1 MYLSDENMLKFEHF
15 AFLDPGV
22 GELPLPC
29 VQFDVFLLSLAVIVM
44 RIQSFTEDDDDD
56 DDERFDEHDMVLCEF
71 QTRFFAMH
79 SQSQN
84 QAPRGALE
92 RMKF

>member
-44 RIQSFTEDDDDD
+44 RI
-56 DDERFDEHDMVLCEF
+56 
-71 QTRFFAMH
+71 
-79 SQSQN
+79 
-84 QAPRGALE
+84 
-92 RMKF
+92 

>member
-1 MYLSDENMLKFEHF
+1 MLKFEHF

-56 DDERFDEHDMVLCEF
+56 DDDNECLLSTMQSCANF
-71 QTRFFAMH
+71 QQDVCDALKV
-79 SQSQN
+79 QN
-84 QAPRGALE
+84 QAPKEGTLE
-92 RMKF
+92 RE

>member
-1 MYLSDENMLKFEHF
+1 MKTLLSSSQLQKSWGGRAPLACNLMSSGKCFFDICKSICPHPKMYLSDENMLKFEHF

-44 RIQSFTEDDDDD
+44 RI
-56 DDERFDEHDMVLCEF
+56 
-71 QTRFFAMH
+71 
-79 SQSQN
+79 
-84 QAPRGALE
+84 
-92 RMKF
+92 

>member
-1 MYLSDENMLKFEHF
+1 MYLSDENMLKKFEHF

-44 RIQSFTEDDDDD
+44 RI
-56 DDERFDEHDMVLCEF
+56 
-71 QTRFFAMH
+71 
-79 SQSQN
+79 
-84 QAPRGALE
+84 
-92 RMKF
+92 